1 MEVKNSFAVVAVVC
15 LFFCSSFGQELNP
28 KGRNVCKAPGSSGL
42 VCCSGWGQLGD
53 ECLTPLC
60 EGNFTCKENEVCV
73 RPNECRCRHGYFG
86 ASCDTKCPAQF
97 WGPDCKGKCNCHP
110 NGQCDDLTG
119 ECTCNHN
126 RWGPNCE
133 NVCLCQKGKCD
144 QETGKCT
151 CHPGVWG
158 PQCNNN
164 CYCSVNSVC
173 DAMTGRCLC
182 NPGWTGRN
190 CAIQCNCNNSPC
202 EQFTGRCQCRERL
215 WGPRCE
221 RYCQCVHGKCNQVDG
236 SCTCTPG
243 YRGKFCREPCP
254 AGFYGQNCR
263 NRCGHCKGQQP
274 CKVTEG
280 RCITCDRGWNGT
292 RCDQLCSKG
301 FFGENCQEVCP
312 TCKDGHHC
320 DHIHGKCSHCNPGW
334 IGDRCEVRCPNG
346 TYGEN
351 CENNCSHCFNGICHV
366 ATGECLCDPGFY
378 GIYCNMTCQPGQYG
392 VNCNQTCSCHDKN
405 CDPVSGACYLQ
416 PNQRMGVIAAGSLV
430 SFLLIVLL
438 SLLCCCC
445 LCRHKDDHN
454 KKAKRILCGRFS
466 RISTKLPRIPLK
478 RQKLPKVVVAH
489 HDLENIFNCSFIE
502 PPSVA
507 EQPSPSSWSS
517 QESFSS
523 FESGDEGPV
532 YCVPHEESVNESK
545 EKRSPSPTTEKS
557 EAITNEED
565 AGEYTSLKDTS
576 LTKPEGSEQPLLK
589 SSDSD
594 GSTSGSESTPAAL
607 YARIARLSK
616 QPKEDD
622 GSGKDGDGTPMPE
635 AKRNGKPP
643 PSPGKPK
650 PRPPDPS
657 TKPKVSWI
665 HGNTT
670 GPPQPDQQGH
680 GAIKALALPK
690 EKKRSYSDGSA
701 KNEERQKMKERNHEQ
716 QKKQEGKEA
725 DAGKHKPL
733 RGKKSGDEHSSPSHM
748 EHINGVV
755 QNALKKI
762 SSFHS
767 SSSEKKTADSPKD
780 TTKEPPKSPKVLH
793 PHMNSEA
800 ATLLAAQL
808 KEKTQSINRNE
819 GTGLTKTN
827 GLSTPKGNREK
838 PTPPQKAKRT
848 PSSGLSQQ
856 SSTKPLLPTSSSL
869 QKMVSPI
876 TTDLGSPEAKSPE
889 KQDLNGSRAGDPMLD
904 PTPKKT
910 PIKKPPRKK
919 GKEGMLDTPEI
930 KTPQQKTAI
939 MPPQAGAQQAHRQ
952 QASPPAA
959 PRLQTD
965 KHTHTHTHT
974 RARAQAHTNTKK
986 ERFILILNLFFLFII
1001 PISRH
1006 REVGIRAKH
1015 VFLRMIFTS

>member
-1 MEVKNSFAVVAVVC
+1 MEVKNCFTTAALLC
-15 LFFCSSFGQELNP
+15 LFFCSVFSQELNV
-28 KGRNVCKAPGSSGL
+28 KGRNVCKASGSSRL

-53 ECLTPLC
+53 ECLTPVC

-97 WGPDCKGKCNCHP
+97 WGPDCKGRCNCYP

-119 ECTCNHN
+119 KCTCNHN

-133 NVCLCQKGKCD
+133 NACQCQKGNCD
-144 QETGKCT
+144 QDTGKCT
-151 CHPGVWG
+151 CHTGWWG
-158 PQCNNN
+158 PHCHNM
-164 CYCSVNSVC
+164 CYCSINSVC
-173 DAMTGRCLC
+173 DVNTGRCLC
-182 NPGWTGRN
+182 HPGWTGRN
-190 CAIQCNCNNSPC
+190 CANQCNCNGSPC
-202 EQFTGRCQCRERL
+202 EQYTTRCQCKDRM
-215 WGPRCE
+215 WGPRCD
-221 RYCQCVHGKCNQVDG
+221 RVCQCIHGKCNKADG

-320 DHIHGKCSHCNPGW
+320 DPIHGKCSHCNPGW

-351 CENNCSHCFNGICHV
+351 CENNCSQCFNGICHV
-366 ATGECLCDPGFY
+366 VTGECLCDPGFY
-378 GIYCNMTCQPGQYG
+378 GIYCNKTCQPGQYG
-392 VNCNQTCSCHDKN
+392 VNCNQTCSCNDKN
-405 CDPVSGACYLQ
+405 CDPVSGACHLQ

-430 SFLLIVLL
+430 SFLLIALL

-445 LCRHKDDHN
+445 LCQDKDDHN

-466 RISTKLPRIPLK
+466 RISTKLPRIPLR

-489 HDLENIFNCSFIE
+489 HDPENTFNCSFIE

-523 FESGDEGPV
+523 FESGDEGPI
-532 YCVPHEESVNESK
+532 YCVPHEESMSDSK
-545 EKRSPSPTTEKS
+545 GKQSPNPVDENS
-557 EAITNEED
+557 EDDTFQED

-576 LTKPEGSEQPLLK
+576 VTKPESNELSILK
-589 SSDSD
+589 CSDSEI
-594 GSTSGSESTPAAL
+594 SNSGSESAAQ
-607 YARIARLSK
+607 YACIARLSK
-616 QPKEDD
+616 QSKEDD
-622 GSGKDGDGTPMPE
+622 CSGKDGDGNLTSEP
-635 AKRNGKPP
+635 KGNGKPP

-665 HGNTT
+665 HGNAT
-670 GPPQPDQQGH
+670 GSQQPEQQG
-680 GAIKALALPK
+680 GNRAFAVSK
-690 EKKRSYSDGSA
+690 EKKRSSSNGSS
-701 KNEERQKMKERNHEQ
+701 KNKECHKIKEKSRSQ
-716 QKKQEGKEA
+716 QKKQDGNDTNA
-725 DAGKHKPL
+725 NGSPSKHKL
-733 RGKKSGDEHSSPSHM
+733 LQGKKSGDEHSSPSHM

-755 QNALKKI
+755 QNALKMI
-762 SSFHS
+762 SSFRS
-767 SSSEKKTADSPKD
+767 SSPEKKIVENPKQS
-780 TTKEPPKSPKVLH
+780 TKEPPKSPKVIH

-827 GLSTPKGNREK
+827 GLSKPKNNQEK

-848 PSSGLSQQ
+848 NSSGLSQQ
-856 SSTKPLLPTSSSL
+856 GSTKPLLPTTSNL
-869 QKMVSPI
+869 QKMVAPI
-876 TTDLGSPEAKSPE
+876 TNNFGTPEAKSPE
-889 KQDLNGSRAGDPMLD
+889 KQDLNGSRMGDLLD

-919 GKEGMLDTPEI
+919 GKGGTLDTPES
-930 KTPQQKTAI
+930 KTLQQKTAI
-939 MPPQAGAQQAHRQ
+939 MPPQVV
-952 QASPPAA
+952 
-959 PRLQTD
+959 
-965 KHTHTHTHT
+965 K
-974 RARAQAHTNTKK
+974 
-986 ERFILILNLFFLFII
+986 
-1001 PISRH
+1001 
-1006 REVGIRAKH
+1006 
-1015 VFLRMIFTS
+1015 

>member
-1 MEVKNSFAVVAVVC
+1 MEVKNCFTAAALLC
-15 LFFCSSFGQELNP
+15 LFFCSVFSQELNV
-28 KGRNVCKAPGSSGL
+28 KGRNVCKAPGSSRL
-42 VCCSGWGQLGD
+42 VCCSGWGKLGD
-53 ECLTPLC
+53 ECLTPIC

-97 WGPDCKGKCNCHP
+97 WGPDCKGRCNCYP

-119 ECTCNHN
+119 KCTCNHN

-133 NVCLCQKGKCD
+133 NACQCQKGNCD
-144 QETGKCT
+144 QDTGKCT
-151 CHPGVWG
+151 CHTGWWG
-158 PQCNNN
+158 PHCHNM
-164 CYCSVNSVC
+164 CYCSINSVC
-173 DAMTGRCLC
+173 DVNTGRCLC
-182 NPGWTGRN
+182 HPGWTGRN
-190 CAIQCNCNNSPC
+190 CANQCNCNGSPC
-202 EQFTGRCQCRERL
+202 EQYTTRCQCKDRM
-215 WGPRCE
+215 WGPRCD
-221 RYCQCVHGKCNQVDG
+221 RVCQCIQGKCNKADG
-236 SCTCTPG
+236 SCTCIPG

-301 FFGENCQEVCP
+301 FFGEDCQEVCP

-320 DHIHGKCSHCNPGW
+320 DPIHGKCSHCNPGW

-351 CENNCSHCFNGICHV
+351 CENNCSQCFNGICHV
-366 ATGECLCDPGFY
+366 VTGECLCDPGFY
-378 GIYCNMTCQPGQYG
+378 GIYCNKTCQPGQYG
-392 VNCNQTCSCHDKN
+392 VNCNQTCSCNDKN
-405 CDPVSGACYLQ
+405 CDPVSGACHLQ

-430 SFLLIVLL
+430 SFLLIALL

-445 LCRHKDDHN
+445 LCQDKDDHKRQKARFKMPVFN
-454 KKAKRILCGRFS
+454 DKKAKRILCGRFS
-466 RISTKLPRIPLK
+466 RISTKLPRIPLR

-489 HDLENIFNCSFIE
+489 HDPENTFNCSFIE

-507 EQPSPSSWSS
+507 EQPSRSSWSS

-532 YCVPHEESVNESK
+532 YCVPHEGWSSHEN
-545 EKRSPSPTTEKS
+545 S
-557 EAITNEED
+557 EDDTYKED

-576 LTKPEGSEQPLLK
+576 VTKVETNEQSILK
-589 SSDSD
+589 CSDSEI
-594 GSTSGSESTPAAL
+594 SNSGSESAAQ
-607 YARIARLSK
+607 YACIARLSK
-616 QPKEDD
+616 QSKEDD
-622 GSGKDGDGTPMPE
+622 CSGKDGDGNLTSE
-635 AKRNGKPP
+635 AKGNGKPP

-665 HGNTT
+665 HGNAT
-670 GPPQPDQQGH
+670 GSQQPEQQG
-680 GAIKALALPK
+680 GNRALAVSK
-690 EKKRSYSDGSA
+690 EKKRSSSDGSS
-701 KNEERQKMKERNHEQ
+701 KNEERHKTKEKSRSH
-716 QKKQEGKEA
+716 QKKQDGNDTNA
-725 DAGKHKPL
+725 NGSTSKHKLPQENP
-733 RGKKSGDEHSSPSHM
+733 KQSP
-748 EHINGVV
+748 
-755 QNALKKI
+755 
-762 SSFHS
+762 
-767 SSSEKKTADSPKD
+767 
-780 TTKEPPKSPKVLH
+780 KEPPKSPKVIH

-827 GLSTPKGNREK
+827 GLSLPKNNQEK

-848 PSSGLSQQ
+848 NSSGL
-856 SSTKPLLPTSSSL
+856 K
-869 QKMVSPI
+869 
-876 TTDLGSPEAKSPE
+876 AKSPE
-889 KQDLNGSRAGDPMLD
+889 KQDLNGSRTGDLLD

-919 GKEGMLDTPEI
+919 GKGGTLDTPES
-930 KTPQQKTAI
+930 KTPQQ
-939 MPPQAGAQQAHRQ
+939 
-952 QASPPAA
+952 
-959 PRLQTD
+959 
-965 KHTHTHTHT
+965 
-974 RARAQAHTNTKK
+974 
-986 ERFILILNLFFLFII
+986 
-1001 PISRH
+1001 
-1006 REVGIRAKH
+1006 
-1015 VFLRMIFTS
+1015 

>member
-15 LFFCSSFGQELNP
+15 LFCCSTFSQELNP
-28 KGRNVCKAPGSSGL
+28 KGKNVCKGSSGF
-42 VCCSGWGQLGD
+42 VCCSGWAQLGD

-86 ASCDTKCPAQF
+86 ASCDTKCPTQF
-97 WGPDCKGKCNCHP
+97 WGPDCKGKCNCYP

-119 ECTCNHN
+119 ECTCSHN

-133 NVCLCQKGKCD
+133 NACLCQKGKCD
-144 QETGKCT
+144 QDTGKCT
-151 CHPGVWG
+151 CHPGIWG

-164 CYCSVNSVC
+164 CYCSSNSVC
-173 DAMTGRCLC
+173 DSMTGRCLC
-182 NPGWTGRN
+182 NSGWTGRN
-190 CAIQCNCNNSPC
+190 CAIQCNCNSSPC
-202 EQFTGRCQCRERL
+202 DQFTGRCQCRERL
-215 WGPRCE
+215 WGSHCE
-221 RYCQCVHGKCNQVDG
+221 RYCQCVHGKCNPADG

-320 DHIHGKCSHCNPGW
+320 DPIHGKCAHCNPGW

-351 CENNCSHCFNGICHV
+351 CENNCSHCFNGMCHV
-366 ATGECLCDPGFY
+366 VTGECLCDPGFY
-378 GIYCNMTCQPGQYG
+378 GTYCNRTCQPGQHG

-405 CDPVSGACYLQ
+405 CDPVSE
-416 PNQRMGVIAAGSLV
+416 PNQRMGVIAAGTLV

-466 RISTKLPRIPLK
+466 RISTKLPRIPLR

-489 HDLENIFNCSFIE
+489 HDPENTFNCSFIE

-532 YCVPHEESVNESK
+532 YCVPHEESLNESK
-545 EKRSPSPTTEKS
+545 EKHSHSPPTAKP
-557 EAITNEED
+557 EAVLNEED
-565 AGEYTSLKDTS
+565 AGEYTSLKDTTV
-576 LTKPEGSEQPLLK
+576 TKPEGCEQPLLK
-589 SSDSD
+589 SSESE
-594 GSTSGSESTPAAL
+594 GSTSGSESTPAGL

-616 QPKEDD
+616 QSKEDD
-622 GSGKDGDGTPMPE
+622 GIGKDGDGTPIPE
-635 AKRNGKPP
+635 VRRNGKPP

-665 HGNTT
+665 HGNIT
-670 GPPQPDQQGH
+670 GSPQLEQQG
-680 GAIKALALPK
+680 GIKALALPK
-690 EKKRSYSDGSA
+690 EKKRSSSDGSA
-701 KNEERQKMKERNHEQ
+701 KSEERQKMKEKSCE
-716 QKKQEGKEA
+716 QKKQEGKET
-725 DAGKHKPL
+725 DVKGSPSKHKSL

-767 SSSEKKTADSPKD
+767 SSSEKKSAESP
-780 TTKEPPKSPKVLH
+780 KEPPKSPKVIH

-827 GLSTPKGNREK
+827 GLSTPKGIREK
-838 PTPPQKAKRT
+838 PTPPQKAKRN
-848 PSSGLSQQ
+848 PSSGVSQQ
-856 SSTKPLLPTSSSL
+856 GSTKPLLPTTSSL
-869 QKMVSPI
+869 QKMVAPV
-876 TTDLGSPEAKSPE
+876 TTDLGNPEAKSPE
-889 KQDLNGSRAGDPMLD
+889 KQDLNGSRAGDPTLD
-904 PTPKKT
+904 ATPKKT
-910 PIKKPPRKK
+910 PIKKPPRKVK
-919 GKEGMLDTPEI
+919 KCKEGPLDTSET

-939 MPPQAGAQQAHRQ
+939 MPPQVV
-952 QASPPAA
+952 
-959 PRLQTD
+959 
-965 KHTHTHTHT
+965 K
-974 RARAQAHTNTKK
+974 
-986 ERFILILNLFFLFII
+986 
-1001 PISRH
+1001 
-1006 REVGIRAKH
+1006 
-1015 VFLRMIFTS
+1015 

>member
-15 LFFCSSFGQELNP
+15 LFFCSSFSQELNP
-28 KGRNVCKAPGSSGL
+28 KGRNVCKAPGSSGF

-60 EGNFTCKENEVCV
+60 EGNFTCNENEVCV

-97 WGPDCKGKCNCHP
+97 WGPDCKGKCNCYP

-133 NVCLCQKGKCD
+133 NACLCQKGKCD

-164 CYCSVNSVC
+164 CYCSINSIC
-173 DAMTGRCLC
+173 DAMTGRCMC
-182 NPGWTGRN
+182 NPGWMGRN

-202 EQFTGRCQCRERL
+202 EQFTGRCLCRERL
-215 WGPRCE
+215 WGPRCD
-221 RYCQCVHGKCNQVDG
+221 RYCQCIHGKCNQADG

-301 FFGENCQEVCP
+301 FFGENCQDVCP

-320 DHIHGKCSHCNPGW
+320 DPIHGKCSHCNPGW

-366 ATGECLCDPGFY
+366 VTGECLCDPGFY
-378 GIYCNMTCQPGQYG
+378 GTYCNMTCTPGQYG
-392 VNCNQTCSCHDKN
+392 VNCNQTCSCNDKN

-416 PNQRMGVIAAGSLV
+416 PNQRMGVIAAGTLV

-466 RISTKLPRIPLK
+466 RISTKLPRIPLR

-489 HDLENIFNCSFIE
+489 HDPENTFNCSFIE

-545 EKRSPSPTTEKS
+545 EKRSPSPATEKP
-557 EAITNEED
+557 EAVPNEDD

-576 LTKPEGSEQPLLK
+576 VTKPEGSEQPLLK
-589 SSDSD
+589 SSDSE
-594 GSTSGSESTPAAL
+594 GSTSGSESTTANL

-616 QPKEDD
+616 QSKEDD
-622 GSGKDGDGTPMPE
+622 GSGKDGDGTPTPE

-670 GPPQPDQQGH
+670 GSPQPEQQGH
-680 GAIKALALPK
+680 GGIKALAVPK
-690 EKKRSYSDGSA
+690 EKNRSSSDGSA
-701 KNEERQKMKERNHEQ
+701 KSEERQKMKERSREQ

-725 DAGKHKPL
+725 DANGSPSKHKPL

-767 SSSEKKTADSPKD
+767 SSSEKKSADSPKE
-780 TTKEPPKSPKVLH
+780 TPKEPPKSPKVIH
-793 PHMNSEA
+793 HHMNSEA

-848 PSSGLSQQ
+848 PSSGFSQQ
-856 SSTKPLLPTSSSL
+856 GSTKPLLPTSSSL
-869 QKMVSPI
+869 QKMVAPI
-876 TTDLGSPEAKSPE
+876 APDLGTPEAKSPE
-889 KQDLNGSRAGDPMLD
+889 KQDLNGSRPGDPMLD

-919 GKEGMLDTPEI
+919 GKEGTLDTSES

-939 MPPQAGAQQAHRQ
+939 MPPQVV
-952 QASPPAA
+952 
-959 PRLQTD
+959 
-965 KHTHTHTHT
+965 K
-974 RARAQAHTNTKK
+974 
-986 ERFILILNLFFLFII
+986 
-1001 PISRH
+1001 
-1006 REVGIRAKH
+1006 
-1015 VFLRMIFTS
+1015 

>member
-1 MEVKNSFAVVAVVC
+1 MEVKNFPLVAAVVC
-15 LFFCSSFGQELNP
+15 LSFCSVFGQELNP

-42 VCCSGWGQLGD
+42 VCCSGWGQLGE

-86 ASCDTKCPAQF
+86 ASCDTKCPSQF
-97 WGPDCKGKCNCHP
+97 WGPDCKGKCHCHP

-133 NVCLCQKGKCD
+133 NACLCQKGKCD
-144 QETGKCT
+144 QGTGKCT
-151 CHPGVWG
+151 CHPGAWG

-164 CYCSVNSVC
+164 CYCSLNSAC
-173 DAMTGRCLC
+173 DPMTGRCQC
-182 NPGWTGRN
+182 SPGWTGRN
-190 CAIQCNCNNSPC
+190 CAIQCNCNSSPC
-202 EQFTGRCQCRERL
+202 DQFTGRCQCRERL

-221 RYCQCVHGKCNQVDG
+221 RYCQCNHGKCNHADG

-243 YRGKFCREPCP
+243 YRGKYCREPCP

-280 RCITCDRGWNGT
+280 RCVTCDRGWNGT

-312 TCKDGHHC
+312 ACKDGHHC
-320 DHIHGKCSHCNPGW
+320 DPIHGKCSHCNPGW

-351 CENNCSHCFNGICHV
+351 CENNCSHCFNGVCHG

-378 GIYCNMTCQPGQYG
+378 GTYCNMTCQPGQHG
-392 VNCNQTCSCHDKN
+392 INCNQTCSCHDKN
-405 CDPVSGACYLQ
+405 CDPVSGACHLQ

-430 SFLLIVLL
+430 SFLLIILL

-445 LCRHKDDHN
+445 LCRHKDNHN

-466 RISTKLPRIPLK
+466 RISTKLPRIPLR

-489 HDLENIFNCSFIE
+489 HDPENTFNCSFIE

-532 YCVPHEESVNESK
+532 YSVPHEESLSESK
-545 EKRSPSPTTEKS
+545 EKPSPSPVAEQCEDDQSEEAAGQYTT
-557 EAITNEED
+557 
-565 AGEYTSLKDTS
+565 LKDTCV
-576 LTKPEGSEQPLLK
+576 LRPDGGEHPPPHK
-589 SSDSD
+589 SSDSE
-594 GSTSGSESTPAAL
+594 GSNSGSESTPAL
-607 YARIARLSK
+607 IRQYACINRLSK
-616 QPKEDD
+616 QSKEDE
-622 GSGKDGDGTPMPE
+622 GSGKDGDGTLTPE

-670 GPPQPDQQGH
+670 GPEQQG
-680 GAIKALALPK
+680 GFKVPASSKDK
-690 EKKRSYSDGSA
+690 NRSSSESSSRS
-701 KNEERQKMKERNHEQ
+701 EERQKMKERSREQ
-716 QKKQEGKEA
+716 QKKQEAKDA
-725 DAGKHKPL
+725 DADGSPNKHKPL
-733 RGKKSGDEHSSPSHM
+733 RGKKSGDDRGSPSHM
-748 EHINGVV
+748 EHFNGVV
-755 QNALKKI
+755 QSALKKI
-762 SSFHS
+762 SGFHS
-767 SSSEKKTADSPKD
+767 SSPEKKSADNPKQAA
-780 TTKEPPKSPKVLH
+780 KEPPKSPKVIH

-827 GLSTPKGNREK
+827 GLSPTKGGREK

-848 PSSGLSQQ
+848 ASSGPNQNQQ
-856 SSTKPLLPTSSSL
+856 GATKPLLPTSSTL
-869 QKMVSPI
+869 QKMVAPVADSM
-876 TTDLGSPEAKSPE
+876 GNPESKSPE
-889 KQDLNGSRAGDPMLD
+889 KQDLNGSRTGDLSEA
-904 PTPKKT
+904 TPKKT

-919 GKEGMLDTPEI
+919 GKEGTLDTPES
-930 KTPQQKTAI
+930 KTPQPKTAI
-939 MPPQAGAQQAHRQ
+939 MPPQVV
-952 QASPPAA
+952 
-959 PRLQTD
+959 
-965 KHTHTHTHT
+965 K
-974 RARAQAHTNTKK
+974 
-986 ERFILILNLFFLFII
+986 
-1001 PISRH
+1001 
-1006 REVGIRAKH
+1006 
-1015 VFLRMIFTS
+1015 